1 MNRPDDVHVDRLHIL
16 TGAPG
21 TGKTAVLAGLG
32 PAFHVVPEP
41 ARVVL
46 AELRASGDTRT
57 HDRDWAAFVALLL
70 ERSIEQHEAA
80 QATDGV
86 VVFDRGVPDN
96 VAYAM
101 VLGVD
106 PAPAREAATRYRY
119 HREVLILPPWE
130 DIYTTD
136 DERTMSF
143 ADTIP
148 FHEALVDAY
157 SEAGYALLEIPH
169 ESAVNR
175 AALVREIVT
184 RS

>member
-1 MNRPDDVHVDRLHIL
+1 MHVERFHVV

-21 TGKTAVLAGLG
+21 SGKTAVLAGLG
-32 PAFHVVPEP
+32 PAVHVVPEP

-57 HDRDWAAFVALLL
+57 HDRDWEAFVSMLLQ
-70 ERSIEQHEAA
+70 RSIAQQEAA
-80 QATDGV
+80 QATDGA

-96 VAYAM
+96 VAYAK

-143 ADTIP
+143 ADTVP

-157 SEAGYALLEIPH
+157 EDAGYTLVEVPRGTAAE
-169 ESAVNR
+169 R
-175 AALVREIVT
+175 AAFVREFVT

>member
-1 MNRPDDVHVDRLHIL
+1 IL

-21 TGKTAVLAGLG
+21 TGKTAVLARLG
-32 PAFHVVPEP
+32 GSFHVVPEP
-41 ARVVL
+41 AREVL

-57 HDRDWAAFVALLL
+57 DDRDWDEFVSLLL
-70 ERSIEQHEAA
+70 QRSIAQHEAA
-80 QATDGV
+80 RALDGV

-96 VAYAM
+96 VAYAE

-106 PAPAREAATRYRY
+106 PAAAVEAATRYRS
-119 HREVLILPPWE
+119 HPDVLILTPWE

-157 SEAGYALLEIPH
+157 ETSGYTLVEVP
-169 ESAVNR
+169 R
-175 AALVREIVT
+175 GPAA
-184 RS
+184 